1 MSARRPSR
9 RTRNMRRTCLTIH
22 YTPGAAFTEPFGP
35 CVAART
41 SL

>member
-9 RTRNMRRTCLTIH
+9 RTCNMRRTCLTLH
-22 YTPGAAFTEPFGP
+22 CTPGSAFTEPSGFR
-35 CVAART
+35 VAART